1 MDYIFI
7 FPRLSTAL
15 HKVTIV
21 KIIFCPS
28 GLFNDWGIRARRLL
42 TVEKDEASNF
52 QAADLA
58 TIVADMFIELY
69 C

>member
-7 FPRLSTAL
+7 LPRLSTAL

-21 KIIFCPS
+21 KKIFYPS
-28 GLFNDWGIRARRLL
+28 GRFNDWGVGVRRRL